1 LKIES
6 DDKPAAERLEGQ
18 IQMSPAA
25 PAPPQPP
32 AVLAGES
39 EDDEV
44 EEDIFG
50 GVGEY
55 ELNIGSED
63 EDEQGSPRKARSP
76 TPATPGEEQQA
87 EAAKPRRNWFGDAE
101 GEEEQPVVSLA
112 GSSRQRSGSPAH
124 RAVPRQSTSRSPS
137 PSDEEEGNQ
146 GTSRSLP
153 RLQPLASSAGPS
165 ARDLLAADKAAQ
177 ALEKKRARKAKWRAK
192 QGLAPQSNENGDD
205 DDDEGPR
212 GLARIRE
219 NDAQEKMKLN
229 RETQKLQA
237 YMSKKDKAKG
247 E

>member
-1 LKIES
+1 
-6 DDKPAAERLEGQ
+6 
-18 IQMSPAA
+18 
-25 PAPPQPP
+25 
-32 AVLAGES
+32 
-39 EDDEV
+39 
-44 EEDIFG
+44 
-50 GVGEY
+50 
-55 ELNIGSED
+55 
-63 EDEQGSPRKARSP
+63 
-76 TPATPGEEQQA
+76 
-87 EAAKPRRNWFGDAE
+87 
-101 GEEEQPVVSLA
+101 
-112 GSSRQRSGSPAH
+112 
-124 RAVPRQSTSRSPS
+124 
-137 PSDEEEGNQ
+137 
-146 GTSRSLP
+146 LP